1 MTRARADREA
11 GSAITISRGSQSP
24 LYRQI
29 YERVRHG
36 IARGTYPPGSR
47 LPSARDLASE
57 LGIARGTVEDAYGLL
72 VAEGYVERHGQFGS
86 VVARGLVAS
95 AGTAGLLEPAHHR
108 RPAPAPAPRSSARL
122 RSPFQLGRPALD
134 AFPVTTWARLVARHA
149 RKPPSVDTGSRDNGG
164 NWALKEAIARYLG
177 LSRGV
182 TCSPEQVLIT
192 NGYQGAIDL
201 VARTVLRGGDK
212 VWFEEPGYIFAREAL
227 QAAGAA
233 IVPVGVDAEGMRV
246 GDAIAA
252 APRARLAVTT
262 PAHHSPLCVTL
273 SLQRRLQLLQWA
285 EVRQAYIVED
295 DYDGEFHYGGRP
307 LPALKSLDRDDR
319 VIYAGSFSKTLLPE
333 LRLGYVVSP
342 MALLGKLSE
351 AASVRSAA
359 PGGLMQ
365 GVVAEFMQ
373 EGRFVRHLHRMRRL
387 YAQRR
392 EALAAALRETFD
404 GRFAVDSQQGGMQM
418 LLELPATADDVN
430 SAELAADAGLAV
442 APLSPTYV
450 GRGRQKGLMLGFAN
464 VLESKAL
471 PLCRKL
477 DRAISAGS

>member
-1 MTRARADREA
+1 MTRARAVRELN
-11 GSAITISRGSQSP
+11 GAISISRGHQTP

-36 IARGTYPPGSR
+36 IAQGTYPPGSR

-57 LGIARGTVEDAYGLL
+57 LGIARGTAEDAYGLL
-72 VAEGYVERHGQFGS
+72 VAEGYVERHGQLGS
-86 VVARGLVAS
+86 VVARGLAAS
-95 AGTAGLLEPAHHR
+95 AGTAGMLEPAPR
-108 RPAPAPAPRSSARL
+108 RRVALPVARPSCERS
-122 RSPFQLGRPALD
+122 RSPFQLGQPALD

-149 RKPPSVDTGSRDNGG
+149 RKPASTDTGSRDNSGR
-164 NWALKEAIARYLG
+164 WALKEAIARYLA

-182 TCSPEQVLIT
+182 TCAPEQVLIT

-201 VARTVLRGGDK
+201 IARTILRGGDK

-227 QAAGAA
+227 KAAGAS
-233 IVPVGVDAEGMRV
+233 IVPVGVDAEGVRV
-246 GDAIAA
+246 GDGIAA
-252 APRARLAVTT
+252 APKARLAVTT

-285 EVRQAYIVED
+285 EAHQAYIVED

-319 VIYAGSFSKTLLPE
+319 VIYAGSFSKTLLPD

-342 MALLGKLSE
+342 MAILGKLSE
-351 AASVRSAA
+351 AAMVRSAA

-365 GVVAEFMQ
+365 SVIAEFMQ
-373 EGRFVRHLHRMRRL
+373 EGQFVRHLHRMRRL

-418 LLELPATADDVN
+418 LLQLPAAADDVYL
-430 SAELAADAGLAV
+430 AKLAADAGLAV
-442 APLSPTYV
+442 TPLSPTYW
-450 GRGRQKGLMLGFAN
+450 GRGRQKGMMLGFAN
-464 VLESKAL
+464 LPESRAL

-477 DRAISAGS
+477 ARAISTGS